1 MTTNTPLPDSSSA
14 AARGGAARRH
24 LLIHD
29 LVVPCSI
36 GVHEHERHA
45 TQRVRINL
53 RVQVAEDERPIG
65 DSIANVVSYEAIVDG
80 IRAIARSGHINLVET
95 LADRI
100 VELCLA
106 NQRVQRRVGAGRE
119 ARPLPGCR
127 RRRRRGRTEPLAS
140 CF

>member
-1 MTTNTPLPDSSSA
+1 MTTRAPAPDSSSA
-14 AARGGAARRH
+14 AARGGAALRH

-29 LVVPCSI
+29 LVLPCSI

-106 NQRVQRRVGAGRE
+106 NPRARGVWVRVEKLDLFPDTAGVGVEVERS
-119 ARPLPGCR
+119 R
-127 RRRRRGRTEPLAS
+127 
-140 CF
+140 

>member
-1 MTTNTPLPDSSSA
+1 MSTNTPA
-14 AARGGAARRH
+14 QARAGAARRS

-45 TQRVRINL
+45 TQRVRINV
-53 RVQVAEDERPIG
+53 RVQVADDERPIG

-80 IRAIARSGHINLVET
+80 VRAIARSGHINLVET

-106 NQRVQRRVGAGRE
+106 NQRVRGVRVRVEKLDLYPDAAGVGVEVERS
-119 ARPLPGCR
+119 R
-127 RRRRRGRTEPLAS
+127 
-140 CF
+140 

>member
-1 MTTNTPLPDSSSA
+1 MTTKAPLPDSSSA
-14 AARGGAARRH
+14 AARGGAALRH

-36 GVHEHERHA
+36 GVHEHEHHA
-45 TQRVRINL
+45 TQRVRINV
-53 RVQVAEDERPIG
+53 RVQVTDDERPIK

-106 NQRVQRRVGAGRE
+106 NREARAQARRVGAGR
-119 ARPLPGCR
+119 
-127 RRRRRGRTEPLAS
+127 
-140 CF
+140 

>member
-1 MTTNTPLPDSSSA
+1 MTTRAPAPDSSSA
-14 AARGGAARRH
+14 AARAGAALRH
-24 LLIHD
+24 LLIRD

-106 NQRVQRRVGAGRE
+106 NQRVQGVWVRVEKLDLFPDTAGVGVEVERS
-119 ARPLPGCR
+119 R
-127 RRRRRGRTEPLAS
+127 
-140 CF
+140 

>member
-1 MTTNTPLPDSSSA
+1 M
-14 AARGGAARRH
+14 RH

-53 RVQVAEDERPIG
+53 RVQVAEDERPIK

-106 NQRVQRRVGAGRE
+106 NHRARGVWVRVEKLDLFPDAAGVGVEVERS
-119 ARPLPGCR
+119 R
-127 RRRRRGRTEPLAS
+127 
-140 CF
+140 

>member
-1 MTTNTPLPDSSSA
+1 MTTRAPAPDSSSA
-14 AARGGAARRH
+14 AARGGAALRH

-36 GVHEHERHA
+36 GVHEHEHHA
-45 TQRVRINL
+45 TQRVRINV
-53 RVQVAEDERPIG
+53 RVQVTDDERPIK

-80 IRAIARSGHINLVET
+80 IRAIARSGHISLVET

-106 NQRVQRRVGAGRE
+106 NHRVQGVWVRVEKLDLFPDTAGVGVEVERS
-119 ARPLPGCR
+119 R
-127 RRRRRGRTEPLAS
+127 
-140 CF
+140 

>member
-1 MTTNTPLPDSSSA
+1 MSTTPPARPSA
-14 AARGGAARRH
+14 TKRC

-45 TQRVRINL
+45 KQRVRINV
-53 RVQVAEDERPIG
+53 RIQVTGDERPIE

-80 IRAIARSGHINLVET
+80 IRAIARSDHINLVET

-100 VELCLA
+100 VDLCLA
-106 NQRVQRRVGAGRE
+106 NQRVSGVWVRVEKLDLYPDADGVGVEVERS
-119 ARPLPGCR
+119 R
-127 RRRRRGRTEPLAS
+127 
-140 CF
+140 